1 MATRNFVDLD
11 LTFKT
16 LPSVYGTGGS
26 DLSVKKNEQ
35 AIKNSVKNLILTR
48 HYERPFHSEIGSS
61 VYSLLFELPTYAL
74 VALLRREILN
84 TITNFEPRVVVQ
96 NIDVGFSPDNHYIEI
111 RIIFNIVNTI
121 TPITVELTLDRT
133 R

>member
-1 MATRNFVDLD
+1 MATRKFTDLD

-16 LPSVYGTGGS
+16 FPSLYGEGGS
-26 DLSVKKNEQ
+26 DLPVKTNDQ
-35 AIKNSVKNLILTR
+35 AIKNAVKNLILTR
-48 HYERPFHSEIGSS
+48 HFERPFHSEIGSS
-61 VYSLLFELPTYAL
+61 VYSLLFDIPSYAT
-74 VALLRREILN
+74 VVLLRKEIEN
-84 TITNFEPRVVVQ
+84 TIRNFEPRVNVQ
-96 NIDVGFSPDNHYIEI
+96 DVQVGFSPDNHYVEI